1 MILLLYN
8 VKEYIYQ
15 PLKSFNQCTSSGGC
29 ENHSIIVMV
38 KTRWQKRW
46 NQREVSI
53 FSCNDAYIYRE
64 VKKIHKEKKL
74 EILVD
79 KDLENSYERVVE
91 LEEMVKVALL
101 CTHRP
106 KMSEVVRMVEG
117 DALVERW
124 EASQIVESTKCKPHE
139 FFRPIL

>member
-1 MILLLYN
+1 MSTGILG
-8 VKEYIYQ
+8 KAA
-15 PLKSFNQCTSSGGC
+15 NQKGA
-29 ENHSIIVMV
+29 MLD
-38 KTRWQKRW
+38 W
-46 NQREVSI
+46 
-53 FSCNDAYIYRE
+53 